1 MLYTPITPAQIY
13 NGSSTTDKA
22 SGIRHLSIRFLKLVL
37 KVHVIQEARTVIK
50 VWHAVWTLVM

>member
-1 MLYTPITPAQIY
+1 MRSSITGQ
-13 NGSSTTDKA
+13 A
-22 SGIRHLSIRFLKLVL
+22 SGIGHLSSRFLKLVL